1 MAQVYFEDVKE
12 GQQIPPV
19 SQNCDSQRLVLW
31 AAGSGDYY
39 QIHYDKDFAQ
49 ATGLPDRIVHGAL
62 KHALLGRL
70 LHEWAGDQGR
80 VRRVACQYRGMD
92 AVNRD
97 VICKGVV
104 KGKRQESPST
114 AAGAALRAGSAN
126 LVDLEIWTE
135 DPEGNKTTPGTGVV
149 ALPSRG

>member
-1 MAQVYFEDVKE
+1 MAQTYFEDVTE
-12 GQQIPPV
+12 GQEIPAV
-19 SQNCDSQRLVLW
+19 SQHCDSQRLVLW

-70 LHEWAGDQGR
+70 LHEWAGEQGR

-92 AVNRD
+92 MVNRD
-97 VICKGVV
+97 VLCKGVV
-104 KGKRQESPST
+104 KGKRREN
-114 AAGAALRAGSAN
+114 GAN

-135 DPEGNKTTPGTGVV
+135 DAEGTKTTPGTGVV

>member
-12 GQQIPPV
+12 GQEIPAL

-70 LHEWAGDQGR
+70 LHEWAGEQGR

-92 AVNRD
+92 MINRD

-104 KGKRQESPST
+104 KGKRQENG
-114 AAGAALRAGSAN
+114 AG
-126 LVDLEIWTE
+126 LVDLEVWTE
-135 DPEGNKTTPGTGVV
+135 DPDGNKTTPGTAVV